1 MISFERERESAMKKK
16 PLTEQELLEDLNEES
31 AHADELPQPLMHEL
45 SPLEQLKGSVKSY
58 ERPTDPVWDEH
69 VDTDKGEWP

>member
-1 MISFERERESAMKKK
+1 MMKKK
-16 PLTEQELLEDLNEES
+16 PLTEQEMLEDLDAES
-31 AHADELPQPLMHEL
+31 AHADELARPLMNEL
-45 SPLEQLKGSVKSY
+45 SPLGRLKGSVKSY